1 MNKELTCNQVSAL
14 ISFYIKGKLNS
25 KLKEY
30 VDLHLEK
37 CPVCRKK
44 IDDLKNILAKFSK
57 QAEEAPQEQEEVLSG
72 DFRNRLSAYV
82 DNELNLRENIRMKK
96 LTISNPNARKE
107 LESMY
112 KFQKAM
118 GDAYNKT
125 KNDFKYDYSK
135 DILYRLQDG
144 KEYTTTYFYK
154 LVAIFVL
161 LMTVITCGFIYL
173 YM

>member
-14 ISFYIKGKLNS
+14 ISFYIKGKLNQ

-30 VDLHLEK
+30 VDFHLEK

-44 IDDLKNILAKFSK
+44 INDLQNILHKFSK
-57 QAEEAPQEQEEVLSG
+57 QIPDVKNHEDVISI

-96 LTISNPNARKE
+96 LTVSNPNARKE

-112 KFQKAM
+112 RFQKAM
-118 GDAYNKT
+118 GAAYNKT

-135 DILYRLQDG
+135 NIMHKLQDG
-144 KEYTTTYFYK
+144 KDYTTTYFYK
-154 LVAIFVL
+154 LTALFVL
-161 LMTVITCGFIYL
+161 LLTAIVCGFFYL
-173 YM
+173 YL